1 MAASSRRRG
10 DSSVWTDRGA
20 WWWLTL
26 AALGALVMADGARAQ
41 SAQGAQNTPRDSA
54 QAKAGKMGQP
64 IEIFLDVSRAIRV
77 PDGTATLVVGN
88 PLIADASVETGGLL
102 VVTGKGYGVTNL
114 MAFDAK
120 GTLLMEHPI
129 EVKGP
134 VDRVTVYRGVN
145 RESYSC
151 LPDCERRIVLGDS
164 ADYFAST
171 LGQSGALNTQARGT
185 DSR

>member
-1 MAASSRRRG
+1 
-10 DSSVWTDRGA
+10 
-20 WWWLTL
+20 
-26 AALGALVMADGARAQ
+26 
-41 SAQGAQNTPRDSA
+41 
-54 QAKAGKMGQP
+54 MGQP
-64 IEIFLDVSRAIRV
+64 IEIYLDISRVLKV

-88 PLIADASVETGGLL
+88 PLIADVSVETGGLL

-120 GTLLMEHPI
+120 GALLMEHPV

-151 LPDCERRIVLGDS
+151 LPECERRVVLGDTQ
-164 ADYFAST
+164 DYFAARSVRQARST
-171 LGQSGALNTQARGT
+171 TQAQGT
-185 DSR
+185 SR